1 MRFAAAL
8 STKNDPLEVVEDLSQ
23 QIRTE
28 FGSEKTDLALLF
40 VHPQYVPRIEELLK
54 GVRSAAGARHLTGCT
69 GNGIIGTEQEVEHE
83 PAVSL
88 LVGQMRGVEIAP
100 FHVTQHDLE
109 ESTGPGFWHYQ
120 LEVEPAENANLI
132 LLADPFSVQAVQLVQ
147 ALGEAYPGA
156 PIVGGLASGG
166 QQPGENRLFL
176 DDEVF
181 DDGAIGVAL
190 TGKIVLRTIVSQGCK
205 PIGQPLTVTR
215 ADKNIILELGGRPP
229 LAVLQ
234 EMLPQ
239 LPQDEQQLARTALF
253 LGRVINEYKEEFGRG
268 DFLIRNLVGHDPKSG
283 ALAVGDWMR
292 TGQTV
297 QFQVRDGQCADE
309 DLRHLLAKEKQY
321 CKQSQPAGALLFSCL
336 GRGQG
341 MYGEP
346 SHDIR
351 TLQHYVGP
359 VATAGFFCNGEIGPI
374 GDRAFVHGFTSVI
387 GLLTEPDVTRAR

>member
-1 MRFAAAL
+1 MKFASAL
-8 STKNDPLEVVEDLSQ
+8 STKTDSLEVVEELTR
-23 QIRTE
+23 QIHGH
-28 FGSEKTDLALLF
+28 FGSEKTDLALAF
-40 VHPQYVPRIEELLK
+40 VHPQYVPHIEDLLS
-54 GVRSAAGARHLTGCT
+54 GVLGAIGSRHLTGCT
-69 GNGIIGTEQEVEHE
+69 GGGIIGGDEEVEQK

-88 LVGQMRGVEIAP
+88 MVAQLPGVEIAP
-100 FHVTQHDLE
+100 FHVTQREVE

-120 LEVEPAENANLI
+120 LEVESTENANLI
-132 LLADPFSVQAVQLVQ
+132 LLVDPFSIQAVQLVQ

-156 PIVGGLASGG
+156 PLIGGLASGG

-176 DDEVF
+176 DGEVF
-181 DDGAIGVAL
+181 DDGAVGVAL
-190 TGKIVLRTIVSQGCK
+190 AGKVALRAVVSQGCK
-205 PIGQPLTVTR
+205 PIGQPFTVTR
-215 ADKNIILELGGRPP
+215 AEKNIIFELGGRPP

-309 DLRHLLAKEKQY
+309 DLRCLLAREKQRFAHGP
-321 CKQSQPAGALLFSCL
+321 PAGALLFSCL
-336 GRGQG
+336 GRGAG
-341 MYGEP
+341 MYGVS
-346 SHDIR
+346 SHDIKA
-351 TLQHYVGP
+351 LHQYVGP
-359 VATAGFFCNGEIGPI
+359 IATAGFFCNGEIGPV
-374 GDRAFVHGFTSVI
+374 GERAFVHGFTSVI
-387 GLLTEPDVTRAR
+387 GLFVEPET

>member
-1 MRFAAAL
+1 MQAMKFAAAL
-8 STKNDPLEVVEDLSQ
+8 STKTDSVDLVEELSH
-23 QIRTE
+23 QISAH

-40 VHPQYVPRIEELLK
+40 VHPQFIPQIGELLE
-54 GVRSAAGARHLTGCT
+54 GVRGATGARHLTGCT
-69 GNGIIGTEQEVEHE
+69 GSGIIGNDEEIEDK

-88 LVGQMRGVEIAP
+88 LVAQLPEVEIAP

-120 LEVEPAENANLI
+120 LEVEPAENANLV
-132 LLADPFSVQAVQLVQ
+132 LMADPFSIQAVQLVQ
-147 ALGEAYPGA
+147 ALGEAYTGA

-176 DDEVF
+176 DEEVF
-181 DDGAIGVAL
+181 DEGAVGVAL
-190 TGKIVLRTIVSQGCK
+190 TGRILLRAIVSQGCK

-215 ADKNIILELGGRPP
+215 AEKNIILELGGRPP

-239 LPQDEQQLARTALF
+239 LPQNEQQLARTALF

-309 DLRHLLAKEKQY
+309 DLRHLLAKEKQHS
-321 CKQSQPAGALLFSCL
+321 KHSPPAGALLFSCL

-346 SHDIR
+346 SHDVK
-351 TLQHYVGP
+351 TLQEFVGP

-374 GDRAFVHGFTSVI
+374 GDRAFVHGFTSVV
-387 GLLTEPDVTRAR
+387 GLFTEPR

>member
-1 MRFAAAL
+1 MIFGAAL
-8 STKNDPLEVVEDLSQ
+8 STKTDSVDLVEELSVQ
-23 QIRTE
+23 MRAH

-40 VHPQYVPRIEELLK
+40 VHPQFIPQIDELLE
-54 GVRSAAGARHLTGCT
+54 GVRRTTGVRHLTGCT
-69 GNGIIGTEQEVEHE
+69 GGGIIGTREEIENK

-88 LVGQMRGVEIAP
+88 LVGQMPEVEVAP

-120 LEVEPAENANLI
+120 LEVEPAENANLV
-132 LLADPFSVQAVQLVQ
+132 LLADPFSIQAVQLVQ

-181 DDGAIGVAL
+181 DEGAVGVAL
-190 TGKIVLRTIVSQGCK
+190 TGKIVLHAIVSQGCK

-215 ADKNIILELGGRPP
+215 AEKNIILELGGRPP

-239 LPQDEQQLARTALF
+239 LPQEEQQLARTALF
-253 LGRVINEYKEEFGRG
+253 LGRVINEYKEEFSRG
-268 DFLIRNLVGHDPKSG
+268 DFLIRNLVGHDPQSG

-297 QFQVRDGQCADE
+297 QFQVRDSRCADE
-309 DLRHLLAKEKQY
+309 DLRHLLAKEQQHYKRTP
-321 CKQSQPAGALLFSCL
+321 PAGALLFSCL

-341 MYGEP
+341 MYGEA
-346 SHDIR
+346 SHDIKA
-351 TLQHYVGP
+351 LQQYVGP
-359 VATAGFFCNGEIGPI
+359 VPTAGFFCNGEIGPI
-374 GDRAFVHGFTSVI
+374 GDRTFVHGFTSVI
-387 GLLTEPDVTRAR
+387 GLLTEPGS